1 MKEHEDK
8 EMTEDN
14 DRQIRNALK
23 QSLPPVNI
31 ELARDLW
38 PEVVRKLD
46 THPLRVPWYDWVLI
60 GLSASVF
67 LVFPQLIFVFAY
79 HL

>member
-23 QSLPPVNI
+23 QSFRPVNT

-38 PEVVRKLD
+38 PDVLRKLD
-46 THPLRVPWYDWVLI
+46 THPVRVPWYDWVLI
-60 GLSASVF
+60 GLSAGVF
-67 LVFPQLIFVFAY
+67 VFFPRLIFVFAY